1 VSSSNG
7 CAASAAT
14 RLEGLLRDK
23 TRPSR
28 IPALTPEVVAWV
40 ANRLQEKVRG
50 GLAPKAV
57 REIETMIRQLDRT
70 GAIKTPTSMTLKAGT
85 QLIREWHGAAHQVLM
100 LDDGYLYRDERF
112 GSLSEIARRITGTQW
127 SGPRFFGLAR
137 NGAAAKGASA

>member
-1 VSSSNG
+1 
-7 CAASAAT
+7 
-14 RLEGLLRDK
+14 
-23 TRPSR
+23 
-28 IPALTPEVVAWV
+28 
-40 ANRLQEKVRG
+40 
-50 GLAPKAV
+50 
-57 REIETMIRQLDRT
+57 MIRQLDRT